1 MALTIGLIYG
11 WAPGVC
17 EPSEIVHTFVVHVDN
32 FISEFEVSYIK
43 ISKGRYVGRVK
54 KPRI

>member
-1 MALTIGLIYG
+1 MALMIGLIYG

-17 EPSEIVHTFVVHVDN
+17 EPSEIVHTFLVHVDN
-32 FISEFEVSYIK
+32 FISEFKLNCIK
-43 ISKGRYVGRVK
+43 ISKGGYIGRVK